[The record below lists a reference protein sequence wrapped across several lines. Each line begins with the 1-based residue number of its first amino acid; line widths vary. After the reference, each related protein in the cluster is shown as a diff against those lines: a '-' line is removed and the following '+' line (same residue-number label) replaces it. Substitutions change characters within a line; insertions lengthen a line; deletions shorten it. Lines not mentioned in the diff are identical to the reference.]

1 MNSDSNFSSL
11 LEVLKKMNENAR
23 EKERKVEEKE
33 LKENKYVDQN
43 IKECLNTNSVL
54 TTEVNDGEITNSTV
68 RVSSNVDKIS
78 DECLD
83 EELVQKSYSKVGEQI
98 ITKEE
103 LIDNP
108 LTIKLHL
115 SCFYFSFFVTSL
127 FFFKLVL
134 GTLGHPLNVFL
145 FLFSTFLFEVFLY
158 SGDWWLG
165 FEFHFHSYY
174 YCVYLFLLF

>member
-1 MNSDSNFSSL
+1 MNSDSDFSSL
-11 LEVLKKMNENAR
+11 LEVLKKMNENAK

-54 TTEVNDGEITNSTV
+54 TTEVNDGEIRNSTV
-68 RVSSNVDKIS
+68 RVSNNVDKIS

-83 EELVQKSYSKVGEQI
+83 EEFVKISNSKVGEQI

-115 SCFYFSFFVTSL
+115 SCFYFSFFFFISL
-127 FFFKLVL
+127 FF
-134 GTLGHPLNVFL
+134 LN
-145 FLFSTFLFEVFLY
+145 
-158 SGDWWLG
+158 
-165 FEFHFHSYY
+165 
-174 YCVYLFLLF
+174 